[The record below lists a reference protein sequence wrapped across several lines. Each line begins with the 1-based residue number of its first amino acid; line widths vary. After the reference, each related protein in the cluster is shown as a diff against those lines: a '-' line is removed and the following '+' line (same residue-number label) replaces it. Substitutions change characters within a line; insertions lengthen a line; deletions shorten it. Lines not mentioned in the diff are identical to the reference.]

1 MKDNTQKVVVL
12 YDQVVD
18 DNIRNKGYNIV
29 TEPVERSRR
38 GEIDMSEYVTK
49 TEFDS
54 TVKNLENQ
62 IAHNQ
67 EMTNVKID
75 SVLEKIDSSNALIIE
90 KINGI
95 EKNINT
101 KFDGKIN
108 GLEKNIDTKFD
119 HIEENVSDV
128 DKKVNWIIGLAATS
142 VLIPIA
148 LKYFGI

>member
-90 KINGI
+90 KINNV
-95 EKNINT
+95 EKNLPNQIKLALNEKET
-101 KFDGKIN
+101 SDRQERKETNRFLIGTIVIG
-108 GLEKNIDTKFD
+108 GLSLITS
-119 HIEENVSDV
+119 IVSFFF
-128 DKKVNWIIGLAATS
+128 NS
-142 VLIPIA
+142 
-148 LKYFGI
+148 